1 MRIKPALLA
10 VSASGLAAIAAYE
23 GYSAT
28 AYSPVP
34 GDKPTIGFGA
44 TTGVKPGDR
53 TTPVK
58 AVQRLARD
66 AELARAGIAR
76 CVSVPLTQNEL
87 DVYVSFAYNIGTS
100 AFCGSTLVKKL
111 NSKDYAG
118 ACSEILRWKYFRGK
132 VSRGLEARRKSE
144 YQMCVGGQ
152 Q

>member
-44 TTGVKPGDR
+44 TAGVKDGDR

-66 AELARAGIAR
+66 AELTRAGIAR

-87 DVYVSFAYNIGTS
+87 DVYVSFAYNAGT
-100 AFCGSTLVKKL
+100 ANFCRSTMARKL
-111 NSKDYAG
+111 NAGDYAG
-118 ACSEILRWKYFRGK
+118 ACAELRRWVYFKGK
-132 VSRGLEARRKSE
+132 VLHGLVSRREDEYRRC
-144 YQMCVGGQ
+144 MRP
-152 Q
+152 

>member
-44 TTGVKPGDR
+44 TAGVKDGDR

-87 DVYVSFAYNIGTS
+87 DVYVSFAYNAGT
-100 AFCGSTLVKKL
+100 ANFCRSTMARKL
-111 NSKDYAG
+111 NAGDYAG
-118 ACSEILRWKYFRGK
+118 ACAELRRWVYFKGK
-132 VSRGLEARRKSE
+132 VLPGLVSRREDEYRR
-144 YQMCVGGQ
+144 CVRT
-152 Q
+152 

>member
-10 VSASGLAAIAAYE
+10 VSASALAAIAAYE
-23 GYSAT
+23 GYSST

-44 TTGVKPGDR
+44 TAGVKDGDR

-66 AELARAGIAR
+66 AELTRAGIAR

-87 DVYVSFAYNIGTS
+87 DVYVSFAYNMGT
-100 AFCGSTLVKKL
+100 ANFCKSTMAKKL
-111 NSKDYAG
+111 NAGDYAG
-118 ACSEILRWKYFRGK
+118 ACAELRRWVYFRKTKLPGL
-132 VSRGLEARRKSE
+132 VSRREDEYRRCMK
-144 YQMCVGGQ
+144 
-152 Q
+152 